1 MIRYVYLSTE
11 PLFPLDKGNKE
22 STTALNKK
30 PSKDDAL
37 EALDFIINVLK
48 EHEKDLDRLINEL
61 GVITEKIGDK
71 GENSE
76 KIERVENRLSLIQTE
91 LTELIKF
98 LSVPGEKPPAAL
110 AKAQAEVQAKTE
122 TTQPAFARG
131 PPVIVRCRQW
141 EDFRLLAQG
150 ADTVSFLY
158 KDAEKSFQAD
168 ALKNGRVLTFNGVL
182 PESVRLLKTWL
193 ARELGTA
200 EGRIFEGVLAIG

>member
-1 MIRYVYLSTE
+1 M
-11 PLFPLDKGNKE
+11 
-22 STTALNKK
+22 NKK

-76 KIERVENRLSLIQTE
+76 KIERVEQRLSLIQTE

-98 LSVPGEKPPAAL
+98 LSIPGEKPPAAL
-110 AKAQAEVQAKTE
+110 EQAQKELQAVQAKAAEAHSQTLAQAQ
-122 TTQPAFARG
+122 TQPNFNRG
-131 PPVIVRCRQW
+131 PPVIVRCKQW
-141 EDFRLLAQG
+141 EDFKLLAMG

-158 KDAEKSFQAD
+158 KDSEKTFQAD
-168 ALKNGRVLTFNGVL
+168 ALKNGRVLTFNGAL
-182 PESVRLLKTWL
+182 PENTKLLKTWL
-193 ARELGTA
+193 ARELSTQ